1 MRHCLGAVGDTISDS
16 CVLFLI
22 QQEVLHTVPKP
33 TVHSRI
39 LEGIF
44 AHFGAEICS
53 NPLFPITVTL
63 SAGAAKS
70 SMAKVSKGSRRRHR
84 GAVCR
89 DQRSGRSERASGAA
103 AGKGRV
109 RCATRAC
116 ECALPCSGRE
126 SPVERARA
134 EHVHIICRGRR
145 RARRWLH
152 RRRWSDHFRFTSQ
165 FRFTF
170 TEFTPLVGDRSTLR
184 SNNTTVDR
192 QSAAGKT
199 GFLSDLSVGVSQVLQ
214 AATFT
219 TKQRKRGKTERSQ
232 ELSFR
237 NLGLC

>member
-39 LEGIF
+39 LKGIL

-70 SMAKVSKGSRRRHR
+70 SVAKVSKGSRRRHR

-145 RARRWLH
+145 RARTAGSIAVDGRITSGSLH
-152 RRRWSDHFRFTSQ
+152 SSDSRSLSSLRLLVIARRSA
-165 FRFTF
+165 
-170 TEFTPLVGDRSTLR
+170 P
-184 SNNTTVDR
+184 TT
-192 QSAAGKT
+192 Q
-199 GFLSDLSVGVSQVLQ
+199 Q
-214 AATFT
+214 
-219 TKQRKRGKTERSQ
+219 
-232 ELSFR
+232 
-237 NLGLC
+237 